1 MALYS
6 DAQSRPLGD
15 GGRQAPNGSVT
26 DAELQARLRG
36 YKRTVA
42 SRYRALF
49 EADFERLPAGPLLVS
64 PKIDGE
70 LWFLVFDAGEVF
82 LASPKGRVI
91 AGDVPVLE
99 EARAASERVQ
109 PRTIVVGELF
119 AARKSG
125 RPRVGDLAAALGGE
139 RKAEVKRVAF
149 APFDLLEGGVEGD
162 AERPVSYAQRLDVLR
177 RLFPDGKRVR
187 PVRTEEA
194 ANGAAVAALFEGWVA
209 GGKGEG
215 LVIRTPD
222 DAFVYKAKPTI
233 DIDAVVVGYTESS
246 EGPNK
251 VGSFL
256 LALMREDGQLQ
267 LIGSCGNMP
276 TQQRLEFMRRVRE
289 MHVDSGYRHANS
301 KGALYRFVRPEI
313 IVEVRLT
320 DVQSETSA
328 GDPIRR
334 MVLDYVDGAYRPLR
348 QLPGVSILHPVF
360 MRERDD
366 KSVNPTDLRVA
377 QVLDRCLVDSLDEHA
392 EPLELPPSEILRR
405 EVYTK
410 TVKGAVAVRKLV
422 LWKTNKR
429 EVDPSFPAYV
439 VHFTDYSAGRKDPL
453 KREVRLAPTEE
464 LATSIAEGM
473 LAKNVKKGWVRVE
486 A

>member
-1 MALYS
+1 MALYT
-6 DAQSRPLGD
+6 DAEARPLGA
-15 GGRQAPNGSVT
+15 GQQAPNGSVI
-26 DAELQARLRG
+26 DADLAARLRG

-42 SRYRALF
+42 ARYRVLF
-49 EADFERLPAGPLLVS
+49 EADFERVPAGQLLVS

-70 LWFLVFDAGEVF
+70 LWFMVFDAGDVF
-82 LASPKGRVI
+82 LASPKGRVVF
-91 AGDVPVLE
+91 GDVPVLA
-99 EARAASERVQ
+99 EARQALPRAHERTLVA
-109 PRTIVVGELF
+109 GELF

-125 RPRVGDLAAALGGE
+125 RPRVGDLAAAMGGE
-139 RKAEVKRVAF
+139 AGAEVARMAF
-149 APFDLLEGGVEGD
+149 APFDLLDGGAKDE
-162 AERPVSYAQRLDVLR
+162 AERPVSYAERLASLQK
-177 RLFPDGKRVR
+177 LFEGGKRVR
-187 PVRTEEA
+187 PVKTETVEG
-194 ANGAAVAALFEGWVA
+194 GAAVASLFEQWVA

-215 LVIRTPD
+215 LIVRTAD

-246 EGPNK
+246 EGDNK

-267 LIGSCGNMP
+267 FIGSCGNMP
-276 TQQRLEFMRRVRE
+276 TQQRLEFMRQVRE

-313 IVEVRLT
+313 IIEVRLT
-320 DVQSETSA
+320 DVQSETSS

-334 MVLDYVDGAYRPLR
+334 MVLDYVGGAYRPLR

-360 MRERDD
+360 MRVRDD

-377 QVLDRCLVDSLDEHA
+377 QVLERCLVEALDEHA
-392 EPLELPPSEILRR
+392 EPLDLPPSEILRR

-410 TVKGAVAVRKLV
+410 TTKGVVAVRKLV
-422 LWKTNKR
+422 MWKTNKQ
-429 EVDPSFPAYV
+429 ESDPSYPAYV

-453 KREVRLAPTEE
+453 QREVRVAPSQDV
-464 LATSIAEGM
+464 ASKIADAMIE
-473 LAKNVKKGWVRVE
+473 ANIKKGWALHE
-486 A
+486 G